1 MRIYKLPILLFLQIS
16 LQRLVQRIIKT
27 EGIIGLYRG
36 IGANML
42 KVIPAVSISY
52 ATYEKIRTVMG
63 I

>member
-1 MRIYKLPILLFLQIS
+1 M
-16 LQRLVQRIIKT
+16 
-27 EGIIGLYRG
+27 GIYRG

-52 ATYEKIRTVMG
+52 ACYEKTRAALG